1 MAQSINLNMLKSEID
16 SRKKEKNQVSANV
29 NGVATTMPARDAF
42 LSGLLESFQ
51 TGRDTHSSVVVK
63 EVVNKV
69 AEKAGEN
76 APIRQQ
82 ANLPIQNQQSQP
94 HRITNDD
101 MSPERDEQ
109 LFLDLQKR
117 RNSTLV
123 ESIQDLSKVPMI
135 GAPMNNQVPS
145 TPMQLNEAY
154 LTESVKNIV
163 NTYLVEN
170 FGPIIEESIK
180 SSILEMY
187 AAERIKAVL
196 AENKEMV
203 RTMVTEVIKEISD
216 RQKARKAQQAQS

>member
-1 MAQSINLNMLKSEID
+1 MAQTINLNMLKSEID
-16 SRKKEKNQVSANV
+16 SRKREKNQVSANV

-51 TGRDTHSSVVVK
+51 TGKDTHSSVVVK

-82 ANLPIQNQQSQP
+82 ATLPISNSQP
-94 HRITNDD
+94 RRISEND

-109 LFLDLQKR
+109 LFADLQKKR
-117 RNSTLV
+117 SSTLV

-135 GAPMNNQVPS
+135 GSPMNNQVPS
-145 TPMQLNEAY
+145 SPMQLNEAY

-203 RTMVTEVIKEISD
+203 RTMVKEVVKEMSD
-216 RQKARKAQQAQS
+216 RQKALKAQQAQS